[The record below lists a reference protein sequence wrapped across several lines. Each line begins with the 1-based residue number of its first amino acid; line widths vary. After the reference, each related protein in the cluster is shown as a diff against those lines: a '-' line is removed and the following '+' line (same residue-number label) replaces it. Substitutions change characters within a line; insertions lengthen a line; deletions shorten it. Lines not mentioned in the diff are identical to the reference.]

1 MVESAGFGG
10 DGAIRQR
17 ALAPSRL
24 EGFLFWS
31 LIVLLAAMPLPF
43 GSARPWAWSLAAVIV
58 ALLLLLHALW
68 TAGSAGT
75 RLRVP
80 AHKAWVPVL
89 IASPAIVWAVVQT
102 LPLGGPWANPLWEAA
117 GKVLGT
123 NLPGR
128 ISTYPFAGITAL
140 MRLTTEVG
148 IFALALVL
156 CRSRR
161 RARAALAALAA
172 IAALYALYGLIAF
185 VATPTKL
192 LWFDRW
198 AYLGDLTSSFVNRN
212 SFATFAGLGL
222 LASVAVLAQRLDDT
236 VRESPGGRALIA
248 DLLSGGLIAA
258 SWPILGIVVLVGAIL
273 LSHSRG
279 GFLSVGVGLLVL
291 LGLLVTAGRMAKAA
305 KLLVAGLAIAVAVLI
320 VTVSGTATLER
331 LGQTVL
337 EQEERGQVY
346 RIVRTGIADRPWVGH
361 GYGNFD
367 FASRAYHDGSV
378 IPNYDKA
385 HDDYLEAAFELGIPA
400 AASLVAAVGY
410 VGLCCLV
417 GARRR
422 RRDAVYPALGAAA
435 TALVACHA
443 LVDFSLQIP
452 AVAAWFAALLGLGYA
467 QSWSST
473 RGGTG

>member
-1 MVESAGFGG
+1 M
-10 DGAIRQR
+10 
-17 ALAPSRL
+17 
-24 EGFLFWS
+24 
-31 LIVLLAAMPLPF
+31 
-43 GSARPWAWSLAAVIV
+43 
-58 ALLLLLHALW
+58 
-68 TAGSAGT
+68 
-75 RLRVP
+75 
-80 AHKAWVPVL
+80 
-89 IASPAIVWAVVQT
+89 
-102 LPLGGPWANPLWEAA
+102 
-117 GKVLGT
+117 
-123 NLPGR
+123 
-128 ISTYPFAGITAL
+128 
-140 MRLTTEVG
+140 
-148 IFALALVL
+148 
-156 CRSRR
+156 
-161 RARAALAALAA
+161 
-172 IAALYALYGLIAF
+172 
-185 VATPTKL
+185 PTKL

-222 LASVAVLAQRLDDT
+222 LACVAVLAQRLDDA
-236 VRESPGGRALIA
+236 VAESPGGRALVA

-258 SWPILGIVVLVGAIL
+258 GWPILGVVVLVGAIL

-279 GFLSVGVGLLVL
+279 GFLSVGVGLLML
-291 LGLLVTAGRMAKAA
+291 LGLLLLAGRMARSA
-305 KLLVAGLAIAVAVLI
+305 KLLVAGLAVAVAVLI

-337 EQEERGQVY
+337 EQEERAQVY

-378 IPNYDKA
+378 ISNYDKA

-410 VGLCCLV
+410 VGVCCLV

-452 AVAAWFAALLGLGYA
+452 AVAAWFATLLGLGYA
-467 QSWSST
+467 QSWSSA
-473 RGGTG
+473 RGGTA